1 MNSLQLK
8 IWCNNDFGPN
18 EAREV
23 ALLTNGVGAHQLKV
37 FDTNDSRDSLDALKE
52 ANVAFGYPAPEDVF
66 KSDNIRWVQL
76 NSAGYTS
83 YDHDDIK
90 QQLVARNIAL
100 TNSSFVFDEP
110 CAQHLLAMITALA
123 RQLPAALDAQRGD
136 KEWRMDSLRP
146 ASRLL
151 NGQTVLMLGFGAIA
165 RRLVELLT
173 PLHMN
178 LIAVRRKVTG
188 DEPIDVRAITSVDEL
203 LPHADHVVNI
213 LPANDETK
221 LFLNSKRLSL
231 LKPGAIVYNIGRG
244 TTLDQDAL
252 SKELNAGRIAAAYID
267 VTDPEPLPPDHSL
280 WTTPNCFITPHS
292 GGGHSDEKERQVNHF
307 LNNLR
312 RFERGEELIN
322 RVVCG
327 CAVRFGCPIFFS
339 LW

>member
-1 MNSLQLK
+1 MNNSKLT

-18 EAREV
+18 DEHDVARLSE
-23 ALLTNGVGAHQLKV
+23 GVGEHPLVMFGAYDGT
-37 FDTNDSRDSLDALKE
+37 DTAIKALSN
-52 ANVAFGYPAPEDVF
+52 AQIAFGYPEPEWSL
-66 KSDNIRWVQL
+66 KSEKLRWIQL

-90 QQLVARNIAL
+90 QQLVDRGIVL

-110 CAQHLLAMITALA
+110 CAQHVLAMITALA

-136 KEWRMDSLRP
+136 REWKMDSLRP

-151 NGQTVLMLGFGAIA
+151 NGQTVLILGFGAIA
-165 RRLVELLT
+165 RRLAELLT
-173 PLHMN
+173 PLHLN
-178 LIAVRRKVTG
+178 LIAFRRKVIG
-188 DEPIDVRAITSVDEL
+188 SEPIDVREISKLDEM

-213 LPANDETK
+213 LPANEETR
-221 LFLNSKRLSL
+221 LFLNASRLAN

-244 TTLDQDAL
+244 TTVDQDAL
-252 SKELNAGRIAAAYID
+252 VKELKDGRIAAAYLD
-267 VTDPEPLPPDHSL
+267 VTDPEPLPLDHPL

-307 LNNLR
+307 INNLR

-322 RVVCG
+322 RVV
-327 CAVRFGCPIFFS
+327 
-339 LW
+339 